1 MIFLWL
7 FILDILI
14 SGKIQASSPQEM
26 RSLGVQVDKQAMLL
40 KEYHISC
47 PGSSTSLPLV
57 SFSSVTH
64 CEFIC
69 NTLSSINLSVL
80 LLFQSCTLI
89 QSPIPRLGLLA
100 CTESTVPSLSAST
113 FASWSSLV
121 LFWLSINF
129 VSENEDIYSIY
140 SHKRLYLQMLI
151 SHSW

>member
-1 MIFLWL
+1 M
-7 FILDILI
+7 

-40 KEYHISC
+40 TEYHISC

-80 LLFQSCTLI
+80 CLFQ
-89 QSPIPRLGLLA
+89 
-100 CTESTVPSLSAST
+100 TV
-113 FASWSSLV
+113 
-121 LFWLSINF
+121 
-129 VSENEDIYSIY
+129 
-140 SHKRLYLQMLI
+140 H
-151 SHSW
+151 